1 MESRKLQ
8 KRILYAMMLV
18 NLFVIMYYVI
28 VCTVSKSVICE
39 MNMAYAFLSNSGRI
53 PHDTFTLCRDLLIY
67 YGALCAL
74 ILAKEDIYDENIL
87 NRVLICAGE
96 MALSL
101 IVVRT
106 LNFYYSGI
114 ALLVLADLLYYENKK
129 VPRVFFI
136 VLQVLEFVIGN
147 DAILSYFDN
156 NIQFSSYLSGFDP
169 MVRSWI
175 IVAESLMTFTN
186 ILLVLLFVLTMI
198 IRQKA
203 ENSRILRLNMALSGK
218 NAELHE
224 ANVKLQEYSETIK
237 RMTEIE
243 ERNRLARE
251 IHDTLG
257 HALTGIV
264 VSADAGKILFDAA
277 PEEAKARFDV
287 IGQTARQGLEDV
299 RRSIRALRPDALES
313 HDLESALEKMIENFR
328 ETTGADIRY
337 AQEAGKL
344 LLAQDEEVTVYRIVQ
359 EGMTNAIRHGE
370 ATQIN
375 LIIDRKDRNLRV
387 RIFDNGV
394 GMQGKKTGFGLN
406 YMKERVELLKG
417 TLRYGNRE
425 DGSRGFFLEA
435 EIPVRGVNPETEIP
449 VRGANPEAEI
459 PVRGVNPEA
468 EMSES
473 SMDL

>member
-53 PHDTFTLCRDLLIY
+53 PHDTLTLCRDLLIY

-74 ILAKEDIYDENIL
+74 ILAKEEIYDESIL

-96 MALSL
+96 MALSV

-129 VPRVFFI
+129 VPRVLFI
-136 VLQVLEFVIGN
+136 VLQVLELVIGN
-147 DAILSYFDN
+147 DEILSYFDN

-186 ILLVLLFVLTMI
+186 ILLFLLFVLTMI

-359 EGMTNAIRHGE
+359 EGMTNAIRHGK

-394 GMQGKKTGFGLN
+394 GMQGKKTSFGLN
-406 YMKERVELLKG
+406 YMKERVELLKDS
-417 TLRYGNRE
+417 LRYGNRE

-435 EIPVRGVNPETEIP
+435 EIPVRGVNPETEMP
-449 VRGANPEAEI
+449 VRDISPET
-459 PVRGVNPEA
+459 

-473 SMDL
+473 NVSL

>member
-186 ILLVLLFVLTMI
+186 ILLFLLFVLTMI

-359 EGMTNAIRHGE
+359 EGMTNAIRHGK

-449 VRGANPEAEI
+449 KGSVG
-459 PVRGVNPEA
+459 
-468 EMSES
+468 
-473 SMDL
+473 L

>member
-129 VPRVFFI
+129 VPRVLFI
-136 VLQVLEFVIGN
+136 VLQVLELVIGN
-147 DAILSYFDN
+147 DEILSYFDN

-186 ILLVLLFVLTMI
+186 ILLFLLFVLTMI

-359 EGMTNAIRHGE
+359 EGMTNAIRHGK

-435 EIPVRGVNPETEIP
+435 EIPVRGVNPETEMP
-449 VRGANPEAEI
+449 VRDISPET
-459 PVRGVNPEA
+459 

-473 SMDL
+473 NVSL

>member
-74 ILAKEDIYDENIL
+74 ILAKEEIYDESIL

-96 MALSL
+96 MALSV

-129 VPRVFFI
+129 VPRVLFI
-136 VLQVLEFVIGN
+136 VLQVLELVIGN
-147 DAILSYFDN
+147 DEILSYFDN

-186 ILLVLLFVLTMI
+186 ILLFLLFVLTMI

-359 EGMTNAIRHGE
+359 EGMTNAIRHGK

-406 YMKERVELLKG
+406 YMEERVELLKG
-417 TLRYGNRE
+417 SLRYGNRE

-435 EIPVRGVNPETEIP
+435 EIPVRGVNPETEMP
-449 VRGANPEAEI
+449 VRDISPET
-459 PVRGVNPEA
+459 

-473 SMDL
+473 NVSL

>member
-147 DAILSYFDN
+147 DEILSYFDN

-186 ILLVLLFVLTMI
+186 ILLFLLFVLTMI

-449 VRGANPEAEI
+449 KGSVG
-459 PVRGVNPEA
+459 
-468 EMSES
+468 
-473 SMDL
+473 L

>member
-39 MNMAYAFLSNSGRI
+39 MNMAYAFLSKSGRI

-74 ILAKEDIYDENIL
+74 ILAKEEIYDESIL

-96 MALSL
+96 MALSV

-129 VPRVFFI
+129 VPRVLFI
-136 VLQVLEFVIGN
+136 VLQVLELVIGN
-147 DAILSYFDN
+147 DEILSYFDN

-186 ILLVLLFVLTMI
+186 ILLFLLFVLTMI

-359 EGMTNAIRHGE
+359 EGMTNAIRHGK

-406 YMKERVELLKG
+406 YMEERVELLKG

-435 EIPVRGVNPETEIP
+435 EIPVRGVNPETEMP
-449 VRGANPEAEI
+449 VRDISPET
-459 PVRGVNPEA
+459 

-473 SMDL
+473 NVSL

>member
-1 MESRKLQ
+1 MESRKSQ
-8 KRILYAMMLV
+8 KRILHAMIMV

-39 MNMAYAFLSNSGRI
+39 MNMAYEFLSNSGRI

-74 ILAKEDIYDENIL
+74 ILAKEEIYAESIL

-96 MALSL
+96 MTLSFIL
-101 IVVRT
+101 MRT

-114 ALLVLADLLYYENKK
+114 ALLVLADLLYFENKK

-147 DAILSYFDN
+147 DEILSYFDN
-156 NIQFSSYLSGFDP
+156 NIQFSSYLSGFEP

-175 IVAESLMTFTN
+175 IVAESFMTFTN
-186 ILLVLLFVLTMI
+186 ILLFLLFVLTMI

-277 PEEAKARFDV
+277 PEEAKARFDI

-313 HDLESALEKMIENFR
+313 RDLESALEKMVENFR

-337 AQEAGKL
+337 EQEAGKL

-359 EGMTNAIRHGE
+359 EGMTNAIRHGK

-387 RIFDNGV
+387 RIFDNGI

-406 YMKERVELLKG
+406 YMEERVELLKG
-417 TLRYGNRE
+417 SLRYGNRE

-435 EIPVRGVNPETEIP
+435 EIPVRGVNPEAEL
-449 VRGANPEAEI
+449 PEGS
-459 PVRGVNPEA
+459 V
-468 EMSES
+468 S
-473 SMDL
+473 L

>member
-96 MALSL
+96 MALNL

-186 ILLVLLFVLTMI
+186 ILLFLLFVLTMI

-359 EGMTNAIRHGE
+359 EGMTNAIRHGK

-406 YMKERVELLKG
+406 YMEERVELLKG

-435 EIPVRGVNPETEIP
+435 EIPVRGVNPE
-449 VRGANPEAEI
+449 AEDNLEHALGGI
-459 PVRGVNPEA
+459 E
-468 EMSES
+468 
-473 SMDL
+473 

>member
-39 MNMAYAFLSNSGRI
+39 MNMAYAFLSKSGRI

-74 ILAKEDIYDENIL
+74 ILAKEEIYDESIL

-96 MALSL
+96 MALSV

-129 VPRVFFI
+129 VPRVLFI
-136 VLQVLEFVIGN
+136 VLQVLELVIGN
-147 DAILSYFDN
+147 DEILSYFDN

-186 ILLVLLFVLTMI
+186 ILLFLLFVLTMI

-359 EGMTNAIRHGE
+359 EGMTNAIRHGK

-406 YMKERVELLKG
+406 YMEERVELLKG
-417 TLRYGNRE
+417 SLRYGNRE

-435 EIPVRGVNPETEIP
+435 EIPVRGVNPETEMP
-449 VRGANPEAEI
+449 VRDISPET
-459 PVRGVNPEA
+459 

-473 SMDL
+473 NVSL

>member
-1 MESRKLQ
+1 
-8 KRILYAMMLV
+8 
-18 NLFVIMYYVI
+18 
-28 VCTVSKSVICE
+28 
-39 MNMAYAFLSNSGRI
+39 
-53 PHDTFTLCRDLLIY
+53 
-67 YGALCAL
+67 
-74 ILAKEDIYDENIL
+74 
-87 NRVLICAGE
+87 
-96 MALSL
+96 MALNL

-186 ILLVLLFVLTMI
+186 ILLFLLFVLTMI

-313 HDLESALEKMIENFR
+313 RDLESALEKMIENFR

-337 AQEAGKL
+337 EQEAGKL
-344 LLAQDEEVTVYRIVQ
+344 LMAQDEEVTVYRIVQ
-359 EGMTNAIRHGE
+359 EGMTNAIRHGK

-435 EIPVRGVNPETEIP
+435 EIPVRGVNPE
-449 VRGANPEAEI
+449 AEDNLEHALGGI
-459 PVRGVNPEA
+459 E
-468 EMSES
+468 
-473 SMDL
+473 

>member
-186 ILLVLLFVLTMI
+186 ILLFLLFVLTMI

-435 EIPVRGVNPETEIP
+435 EM
-449 VRGANPEAEI
+449 

-468 EMSES
+468 DIPVRGISSEAEMSDS

>member
-147 DAILSYFDN
+147 DEILSYFDN

-186 ILLVLLFVLTMI
+186 ILLFLLFVLTMI

-359 EGMTNAIRHGE
+359 EGMTNAIRHGK

-435 EIPVRGVNPETEIP
+435 EM
-449 VRGANPEAEI
+449 

-468 EMSES
+468 DIPVRGISSEAEMSES
-473 SMDL
+473 NVSL

>member
-186 ILLVLLFVLTMI
+186 ILLFLLFVLTMI

-359 EGMTNAIRHGE
+359 EGMTNAIRHGK

-406 YMKERVELLKG
+406 YMEERVELLKG
-417 TLRYGNRE
+417 SLRYGNRE

-435 EIPVRGVNPETEIP
+435 EIPVRGVNPETEMP
-449 VRGANPEAEI
+449 VRDISPET
-459 PVRGVNPEA
+459 

-473 SMDL
+473 NVSL

>member
-96 MALSL
+96 LALSV

-129 VPRVFFI
+129 VPRVLFI
-136 VLQVLEFVIGN
+136 VLQVLELVIGN
-147 DAILSYFDN
+147 DEILSYFDN

-186 ILLVLLFVLTMI
+186 ILLFLLFVLTMI

-264 VSADAGKILFDAA
+264 VNADAGKILFDAA

-313 HDLESALEKMIENFR
+313 RDLESALEKMIENFR

-337 AQEAGKL
+337 EQEAGKL

-359 EGMTNAIRHGE
+359 EGMTNAIRHGK

-406 YMKERVELLKG
+406 YMEERVELLKG
-417 TLRYGNRE
+417 SLRYGNRE

-435 EIPVRGVNPETEIP
+435 EIPVRGVNPEAEMS
-449 VRGANPEAEI
+449 VRDISPET
-459 PVRGVNPEA
+459 

-473 SMDL
+473 NVSL

>member
-96 MALSL
+96 MALSF

-147 DAILSYFDN
+147 DEILSYFDN

-186 ILLVLLFVLTMI
+186 ILLFLLFVLTMI

-449 VRGANPEAEI
+449 KGSVG
-459 PVRGVNPEA
+459 
-468 EMSES
+468 
-473 SMDL
+473 L

>member
-1 MESRKLQ
+1 
-8 KRILYAMMLV
+8 
-18 NLFVIMYYVI
+18 
-28 VCTVSKSVICE
+28 
-39 MNMAYAFLSNSGRI
+39 
-53 PHDTFTLCRDLLIY
+53 
-67 YGALCAL
+67 
-74 ILAKEDIYDENIL
+74 
-87 NRVLICAGE
+87 
-96 MALSL
+96 
-101 IVVRT
+101 
-106 LNFYYSGI
+106 
-114 ALLVLADLLYYENKK
+114 
-129 VPRVFFI
+129 
-136 VLQVLEFVIGN
+136 
-147 DAILSYFDN
+147 
-156 NIQFSSYLSGFDP
+156 
-169 MVRSWI
+169 
-175 IVAESLMTFTN
+175 
-186 ILLVLLFVLTMI
+186 
-198 IRQKA
+198 
-203 ENSRILRLNMALSGK
+203 
-218 NAELHE
+218 
-224 ANVKLQEYSETIK
+224 
-237 RMTEIE
+237 MTEIE

-264 VSADAGKILFDAA
+264 VNADAGKILFDAA

-313 HDLESALEKMIENFR
+313 RDLESALEKMIENFR

-337 AQEAGKL
+337 EQEAGKL

-359 EGMTNAIRHGE
+359 EGMTNAIRHGK

-417 TLRYGNRE
+417 SLRYGNRE

-435 EIPVRGVNPETEIP
+435 EIPVRGVNPETEMP
-449 VRGANPEAEI
+449 VRDISPET
-459 PVRGVNPEA
+459 

-473 SMDL
+473 NVSL

>member
-18 NLFVIMYYVI
+18 NLFVLMYYVI

-74 ILAKEDIYDENIL
+74 IFAKEDIYDENIL

-96 MALSL
+96 MALSF

-129 VPRVFFI
+129 VPRVVFI

-147 DAILSYFDN
+147 DEILSYFDN

-186 ILLVLLFVLTMI
+186 ILLFLLFVLTMI

-277 PEEAKARFDV
+277 PEEAKARFDI

-337 AQEAGKL
+337 EQEAGKL

-359 EGMTNAIRHGE
+359 EGMTNAIRHGK

-387 RIFDNGV
+387 RIFDNGI

-406 YMKERVELLKG
+406 YMEERVELLKG
-417 TLRYGNRE
+417 SLRYGNRE

-449 VRGANPEAEI
+449 KGSVG
-459 PVRGVNPEA
+459 
-468 EMSES
+468 
-473 SMDL
+473 L

>member
-136 VLQVLEFVIGN
+136 VLQVLELVIGN
-147 DAILSYFDN
+147 DEILSYFDN

-186 ILLVLLFVLTMI
+186 ILLFLLFVLTMI

-287 IGQTARQGLEDV
+287 IR
-299 RRSIRALRPDALES
+299 
-313 HDLESALEKMIENFR
+313 DLESALEKMIENFR

-337 AQEAGKL
+337 EQEAGKL

-359 EGMTNAIRHGE
+359 EGMTNAIRHGK

-406 YMKERVELLKG
+406 YMEERVELLKG
-417 TLRYGNRE
+417 SLRYGNRE

-435 EIPVRGVNPETEIP
+435 EIPVRGVNPETEMP
-449 VRGANPEAEI
+449 VRDISPET
-459 PVRGVNPEA
+459 

-473 SMDL
+473 NVSL

>member
-74 ILAKEDIYDENIL
+74 ILAKEEIYDESIL

-96 MALSL
+96 MALSV

-129 VPRVFFI
+129 VPRVLFI
-136 VLQVLEFVIGN
+136 VLQVLELVIGN
-147 DAILSYFDN
+147 DEILSYFDN

-186 ILLVLLFVLTMI
+186 ILLFLLFVLTMI

-277 PEEAKARFDV
+277 PEEAKARFDI

-313 HDLESALEKMIENFR
+313 HDLESALEKMIESFR

-359 EGMTNAIRHGE
+359 EGMTNAIRHGK

-435 EIPVRGVNPETEIP
+435 EMPVRGVNPEADIP
-449 VRGANPEAEI
+449 VRGI
-459 PVRGVNPEA
+459 SSEA

>member
-186 ILLVLLFVLTMI
+186 ILLFLLFVLTMI

-237 RMTEIE
+237 RMMEIE

-359 EGMTNAIRHGE
+359 EGMTNAIRHGK

-449 VRGANPEAEI
+449 KGSVG
-459 PVRGVNPEA
+459 
-468 EMSES
+468 
-473 SMDL
+473 L

>member
-96 MALSL
+96 LALSV

-129 VPRVFFI
+129 VPRVLFI
-136 VLQVLEFVIGN
+136 VLQVLELVIGN
-147 DAILSYFDN
+147 DEILSYFDN

-186 ILLVLLFVLTMI
+186 ILLFLLFVLTMI

-203 ENSRILRLNMALSGK
+203 ELNMALSGK

-313 HDLESALEKMIENFR
+313 RDLESALEKMIENFR

-337 AQEAGKL
+337 EQEAGKL

-359 EGMTNAIRHGE
+359 EGMTNAIRHGK

-406 YMKERVELLKG
+406 YMEERVELLKG
-417 TLRYGNRE
+417 SLRYGNRE

-435 EIPVRGVNPETEIP
+435 EIPVRGVNPETEMP
-449 VRGANPEAEI
+449 VRDISPET
-459 PVRGVNPEA
+459 

-473 SMDL
+473 NVSL

>member
-39 MNMAYAFLSNSGRI
+39 MNMAYEFLSNSGRI

-74 ILAKEDIYDENIL
+74 IFAKEEIYDENIL

-96 MALSL
+96 MALNL

-186 ILLVLLFVLTMI
+186 ILLFLLFVLTMI

-277 PEEAKARFDV
+277 PEEAKARFDI

-313 HDLESALEKMIENFR
+313 RDLESALEKMIENFR

-359 EGMTNAIRHGE
+359 EGMTNAIRHGK

-406 YMKERVELLKG
+406 YMEERVELLKG

-435 EIPVRGVNPETEIP
+435 EIPVRGVNPETEMT
-449 VRGANPEAEI
+449 VRGVNSEAELPI
-459 PVRGVNPEA
+459 RGVNPET
-468 EMSES
+468 EIPKGSV
-473 SMDL
+473 DL

>member
-96 MALSL
+96 LALSV

-186 ILLVLLFVLTMI
+186 ILLFLLFVLTMI

-313 HDLESALEKMIENFR
+313 RDLESALEKMIENFR

-337 AQEAGKL
+337 EQEAGKL

-359 EGMTNAIRHGE
+359 EGMTNAIRHGK

-406 YMKERVELLKG
+406 YMEERVELLKG
-417 TLRYGNRE
+417 SLRYGNRE

-435 EIPVRGVNPETEIP
+435 EIPVRGVNPETEMP
-449 VRGANPEAEI
+449 VRDISPET
-459 PVRGVNPEA
+459 

-473 SMDL
+473 NVSL

>member
-1 MESRKLQ
+1 
-8 KRILYAMMLV
+8 
-18 NLFVIMYYVI
+18 
-28 VCTVSKSVICE
+28 
-39 MNMAYAFLSNSGRI
+39 
-53 PHDTFTLCRDLLIY
+53 
-67 YGALCAL
+67 
-74 ILAKEDIYDENIL
+74 
-87 NRVLICAGE
+87 
-96 MALSL
+96 
-101 IVVRT
+101 
-106 LNFYYSGI
+106 
-114 ALLVLADLLYYENKK
+114 
-129 VPRVFFI
+129 
-136 VLQVLEFVIGN
+136 
-147 DAILSYFDN
+147 
-156 NIQFSSYLSGFDP
+156 
-169 MVRSWI
+169 
-175 IVAESLMTFTN
+175 
-186 ILLVLLFVLTMI
+186 
-198 IRQKA
+198 
-203 ENSRILRLNMALSGK
+203 
-218 NAELHE
+218 
-224 ANVKLQEYSETIK
+224 
-237 RMTEIE
+237 MTEIE

-359 EGMTNAIRHGE
+359 EGMTNAIRHGK

-425 DGSRGFFLEA
+425 DGSRGFSL
-435 EIPVRGVNPETEIP
+435 
-449 VRGANPEAEI
+449 EAEI

-468 EMSES
+468 EMSVRDISPETEMSES
-473 SMDL
+473 NVSL

>member
-1 MESRKLQ
+1 
-8 KRILYAMMLV
+8 MMLV

-129 VPRVFFI
+129 VPRVLFI
-136 VLQVLEFVIGN
+136 VLQVLELVIGN
-147 DAILSYFDN
+147 DEILSYFDN

-186 ILLVLLFVLTMI
+186 ILLFLLFVLTMI

-359 EGMTNAIRHGE
+359 EGMTNAIRHGK

-406 YMKERVELLKG
+406 YMEERVELLKG
-417 TLRYGNRE
+417 SLRYGNRE

-435 EIPVRGVNPETEIP
+435 EIPVRGVNPETEMP
-449 VRGANPEAEI
+449 VRDISPET
-459 PVRGVNPEA
+459 

-473 SMDL
+473 NVSL

>member
-1 MESRKLQ
+1 MESRTLQ

-87 NRVLICAGE
+87 NRVLICTGE
-96 MALSL
+96 MALSF

-186 ILLVLLFVLTMI
+186 ILLFLLFVLTMI

-337 AQEAGKL
+337 EQEAGKL
-344 LLAQDEEVTVYRIVQ
+344 RLAQDEEVTVYRIVQ

>member
-87 NRVLICAGE
+87 NRVLICTGE
-96 MALSL
+96 MALSF

-147 DAILSYFDN
+147 DEILSYFDN

-186 ILLVLLFVLTMI
+186 ILLFLLFVLTMI

-359 EGMTNAIRHGE
+359 EGMTNAIRHGK

-449 VRGANPEAEI
+449 KGSVG
-459 PVRGVNPEA
+459 
-468 EMSES
+468 
-473 SMDL
+473 L

>member
-1 MESRKLQ
+1 MESRTLQ

-186 ILLVLLFVLTMI
+186 ILLFLLFVLTMI

-359 EGMTNAIRHGE
+359 EGMTNAIRHGK

-449 VRGANPEAEI
+449 KGSVG
-459 PVRGVNPEA
+459 
-468 EMSES
+468 
-473 SMDL
+473 L

>member
-129 VPRVFFI
+129 VPRVLFI
-136 VLQVLEFVIGN
+136 VLQVLELVIGN
-147 DAILSYFDN
+147 DEILSYFDN

-186 ILLVLLFVLTMI
+186 ILLFLLFVLTMI

-313 HDLESALEKMIENFR
+313 RDLESALEKMIENFR

-337 AQEAGKL
+337 EQEAGKL

-359 EGMTNAIRHGE
+359 EGMTNAIRHGK

-406 YMKERVELLKG
+406 YMEERVELLKG
-417 TLRYGNRE
+417 SLRYGNRE

-435 EIPVRGVNPETEIP
+435 EIPVRGVNPETEMP
-449 VRGANPEAEI
+449 VRDISPET
-459 PVRGVNPEA
+459 

-473 SMDL
+473 NVSL

>member
-74 ILAKEDIYDENIL
+74 IFAKEDIYDENIL

-96 MALSL
+96 MALSF

-129 VPRVFFI
+129 VPRVVFI

-147 DAILSYFDN
+147 DEILSYFDN

-186 ILLVLLFVLTMI
+186 LLLFLLFVLTMI

-264 VSADAGKILFDAA
+264 VNADAGKILFDAA

-313 HDLESALEKMIENFR
+313 RDLESALEKMIENFR

-337 AQEAGKL
+337 EQEAGKL

-359 EGMTNAIRHGE
+359 EGMTNAIRHGK

-406 YMKERVELLKG
+406 YMEERVELLKG
-417 TLRYGNRE
+417 SLRYGNRE

-435 EIPVRGVNPETEIP
+435 EIPVRGVNPETEMP
-449 VRGANPEAEI
+449 VRDISPET
-459 PVRGVNPEA
+459 

-473 SMDL
+473 NVSL

>member
-39 MNMAYAFLSNSGRI
+39 MNMAYAFLSKSGRI

-74 ILAKEDIYDENIL
+74 ILAKEEIYDESIL

-96 MALSL
+96 MALSV

-186 ILLVLLFVLTMI
+186 ILLFLLFVLTMI

-359 EGMTNAIRHGE
+359 EGMTNAIRHGK

-406 YMKERVELLKG
+406 YMEERVELLKG
-417 TLRYGNRE
+417 SLRYGNRE

-435 EIPVRGVNPETEIP
+435 EIPVRGVNPETEMP
-449 VRGANPEAEI
+449 VRDISPET
-459 PVRGVNPEA
+459 

-473 SMDL
+473 NVSL

>member
-186 ILLVLLFVLTMI
+186 ILLFLLFVLTMI

-243 ERNRLARE
+243 ERNRLARA

-425 DGSRGFFLEA
+425 DGSRGFFLE
-435 EIPVRGVNPETEIP
+435 EIGRAHV
-449 VRGANPEAEI
+449 
-459 PVRGVNPEA
+459 
-468 EMSES
+468 
-473 SMDL
+473 

>member
-136 VLQVLEFVIGN
+136 VLQVLELVIGN
-147 DAILSYFDN
+147 DEILSYFDN

-186 ILLVLLFVLTMI
+186 ILLFLLFVLTMI

-237 RMTEIE
+237 HMTEIE

-359 EGMTNAIRHGE
+359 EGMTNAIRHGK

-435 EIPVRGVNPETEIP
+435 EIPVRGVNPETEMP
-449 VRGANPEAEI
+449 VRDISPET
-459 PVRGVNPEA
+459 

-473 SMDL
+473 NVSL

>member
-39 MNMAYAFLSNSGRI
+39 MNMAYAFLSNSGCI

-186 ILLVLLFVLTMI
+186 ILLFLLFVLTMI

-435 EIPVRGVNPETEIP
+435 EM
-449 VRGANPEAEI
+449 

-468 EMSES
+468 DIPVRGISSEAEMSDS

>member
-186 ILLVLLFVLTMI
+186 ILLFLLFVLTMI

-337 AQEAGKL
+337 EQEAGKL

-359 EGMTNAIRHGE
+359 EGMTNAIRHGK

-406 YMKERVELLKG
+406 YMEERVELLKG
-417 TLRYGNRE
+417 SLRYGNRE

-435 EIPVRGVNPETEIP
+435 EIPVRGVNPETEMP
-449 VRGANPEAEI
+449 VRDISPET
-459 PVRGVNPEA
+459 

-473 SMDL
+473 NVSL

>member
-186 ILLVLLFVLTMI
+186 ILLFLLFVLTMI

-337 AQEAGKL
+337 EQEAGKL
-344 LLAQDEEVTVYRIVQ
+344 RLAQDEEVTVYRIVQ
-359 EGMTNAIRHGE
+359 EGMTNAIRHGK

-435 EIPVRGVNPETEIP
+435 EM
-449 VRGANPEAEI
+449 

-468 EMSES
+468 ELPEGSVS
-473 SMDL
+473 L

>member
-1 MESRKLQ
+1 G
-8 KRILYAMMLV
+8 
-18 NLFVIMYYVI
+18 NLS
-28 VCTVSKSVICE
+28 TS
-39 MNMAYAFLSNSGRI
+39 
-53 PHDTFTLCRDLLIY
+53 FTT
-67 YGALCAL
+67 G
-74 ILAKEDIYDENIL
+74 
-87 NRVLICAGE
+87 
-96 MALSL
+96 
-101 IVVRT
+101 
-106 LNFYYSGI
+106 
-114 ALLVLADLLYYENKK
+114 
-129 VPRVFFI
+129 
-136 VLQVLEFVIGN
+136 
-147 DAILSYFDN
+147 
-156 NIQFSSYLSGFDP
+156 
-169 MVRSWI
+169 WI

-186 ILLVLLFVLTMI
+186 ILLFLLFVLTMI

-237 RMTEIE
+237 RITEIE

-277 PEEAKARFDV
+277 PEEAKARFDI

-313 HDLESALEKMIENFR
+313 RDLESALEKMVENFR

-337 AQEAGKL
+337 EQEAGKL

-359 EGMTNAIRHGE
+359 EGMTNAIRHGK

-387 RIFDNGV
+387 RIFDNGI

-406 YMKERVELLKG
+406 YMEERVELLKG
-417 TLRYGNRE
+417 SLRYGNRE

-435 EIPVRGVNPETEIP
+435 EIPVRGVNPEAEL
-449 VRGANPEAEI
+449 PEGS
-459 PVRGVNPEA
+459 V
-468 EMSES
+468 S
-473 SMDL
+473 L